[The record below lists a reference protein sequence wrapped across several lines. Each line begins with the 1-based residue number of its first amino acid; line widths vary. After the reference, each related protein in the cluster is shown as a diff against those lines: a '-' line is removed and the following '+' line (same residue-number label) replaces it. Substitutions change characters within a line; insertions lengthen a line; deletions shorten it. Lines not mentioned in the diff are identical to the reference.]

1 MADEQ
6 ALAQLKD
13 IHLPGAIGWWP
24 LAPGWYLLSTLL
36 TLLLCLALYL
46 AYKRYKN
53 GLAKKQALQLLARYQ
68 QQYNK
73 EGNAQLT
80 SALIS
85 ELLKRVAL
93 VYYPREQVA
102 SMYGEQW
109 LEFLNHSSNNID
121 FNQVRAMLLDSPFKR
136 GERTDLAPLI
146 GCAQLW
152 IKQRGTPCSN

>member
-24 LAPGWYLLSTLL
+24 LAPGWYLLATLL
-36 TLLLCLALYL
+36 TLLLCLIIYL

-53 GLAKKQALQLLARYQ
+53 SLAKKQALQLLARYHE
-68 QQYNK
+68 QYNK
-73 EGNAQLT
+73 EGNSQLT
-80 SALIS
+80 SARIS

-93 VYYPREQVA
+93 VYYPRQQVA
-102 SMYGEQW
+102 SMHGEQW
-109 LEFLNHSSNNID
+109 LEFLNQSSKNID
-121 FNQVRAMLLDSPFKR
+121 FNQVRAMLLESPFKS
-136 GERTDLAPLI
+136 GERRDLTPLI